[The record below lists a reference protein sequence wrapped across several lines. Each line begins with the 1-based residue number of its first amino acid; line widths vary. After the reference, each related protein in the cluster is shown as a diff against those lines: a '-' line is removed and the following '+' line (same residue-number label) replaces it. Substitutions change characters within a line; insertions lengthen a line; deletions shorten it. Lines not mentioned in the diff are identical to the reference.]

1 LQQGIYSVPTDRR
14 TILVTSALPYANG
27 SIHLGHMLEYIQTDI
42 WVRYQKQSG
51 NRCVY
56 VCADDAHGT
65 AIMLRAQTLGMTP
78 EELIADVKAEH
89 EADFSGFHIGF
100 DHYSSTHTEANRY
113 YSELIYTRVRDA
125 GGIAVRIISQLF
137 DPEKELFLAD
147 RYVKGV
153 CPKCGVDDQYGDNC
167 EACGAT
173 YQASELKNPKSTLSG
188 ETPVLKDSQHLFFEL
203 GQHTDF
209 LKEWTRSGRLQP
221 EVANKLAEWIDG
233 GLKSWDISRDAPY
246 FGFEVPDHP
255 GTYFYVWLDAPIGY
269 MGAFKEWCD
278 AHDFDFD
285 SVWSPES
292 DAEVYHFIGKD
303 IVNFHCLFWP
313 AMLHQA
319 NFRTPTGVNVH
330 GFVTVD
336 GRKMSKSRGTFIK
349 ARTYLDHLD
358 PEYLRYYFA
367 TKLSAR
373 VEDID
378 LSLEDFVQ
386 KVNSDLVGK
395 LVNIASRTAGF
406 ISKKFA
412 GQLSSELANPDLVE
426 AIRAKGPD
434 IQEAF
439 ENREFAKATRE
450 IMALADDVNAW
461 IAEMAPWQLA
471 KNEATLPDVQPICT
485 TAINAFRLLVLYLK
499 PVMPTLSD
507 KVQHFLQV
515 DRLDYES
522 LNHTLL
528 DHQIEAFTPLIT
540 RIEMKDVE
548 AMIQPEV
555 TEIKETTETST
566 SGAIEPIEAEC
577 TIDDFAKVDL
587 RVATIVSAEAV
598 EGADKLLKLTLD
610 LGGEQRQVFSGI
622 KAAYRAEDLVGRQT
636 VMIANLAPRKMKFGL
651 SEGMVL
657 AAGPGGS
664 EIYLLEPDQG
674 ANAGQRIR

>member
-1 LQQGIYSVPTDRR
+1 MPTDRR

-65 AIMLRAQTLGMTP
+65 AIMLRAQTPGMTP

-125 GGIAVRIISQLF
+125 GGIAVRTISQLF

-269 MGAFKEWCD
+269 LGAFKEWCD

-412 GQLSSELANPDLVE
+412 GRLSSELANPDLAE
-426 AIRAKGPD
+426 TIRAKGPD

-439 ENREFAKATRE
+439 ENREFSKATRE

-548 AMIQPEV
+548 AMIQPEA

>member
-1 LQQGIYSVPTDRR
+1 MPTERR

-51 NRCVY
+51 HQCVY

-65 AIMLRAQTLGMTP
+65 AIMLRAQTLGITP
-78 EELIADVKAEH
+78 EVLISDVKAEH
-89 EADFSGFHIGF
+89 EADFSGFHIDF
-100 DHYSSTHTEANRY
+100 DHYSSTHTETNRH
-113 YSELIYTRVRDA
+113 YSELIYSRVRDA
-125 GGIAVRIISQLF
+125 GGIAVRNISQLF
-137 DPEKELFLAD
+137 DPDKGLFLAD
-147 RYVKGV
+147 RYVKGT
-153 CPKCGVDDQYGDNC
+153 CPKCGANDQYGDNC

-173 YQASELKNPKSTLSG
+173 YQASELQDPKSTLSG
-188 ETPVLKDSQHLFFEL
+188 AVPVLKDTEHLFFKL
-203 GQHTDF
+203 DQHTEF
-209 LKEWTRSGRLQP
+209 LKDWTRSGRLQS
-221 EVANKLAEWIDG
+221 EVANKLAEWIGG

-278 AHDFDFD
+278 KNNFDFD
-285 SVWSPES
+285 SVWGPES

-313 AMLHQA
+313 AMLNQA
-319 NFRTPTGVNVH
+319 NYRTPTGVNVH

-367 TKLSAR
+367 TKLSAN

-406 ISKKFA
+406 ITKKFD
-412 GQLSSELANPDLVE
+412 GQLSTDLANPELIE
-426 AIRAKGPD
+426 AIRAKCPD
-434 IQEAF
+434 IRSAF
-439 ENREFAKATRE
+439 ERREFSKGTRE

-461 IAEMAPWQLA
+461 IADAAPWHLA
-471 KNEATLPDVQPICT
+471 KSEDTLAQVQPICT
-485 TAINAFRLLVLYLK
+485 TAINAFRILVLYLK
-499 PVMPTLSD
+499 PVTPMLAG
-507 KVQHFLQV
+507 KVQEFLQV
-515 DRLDYES
+515 SSLDYVT
-522 LNHTLL
+522 LNDTLL
-528 DHQIEAFTPLIT
+528 GHTIAPFTPLLT
-540 RIEMKDVE
+540 RIEMSDVE

-555 TEIKETTETST
+555 TKIDNPSKSETATS
-566 SGAIEPIEAEC
+566 IEPIAPEC
-577 TIDDFAKVDL
+577 TIDDFTKVDL
-587 RVATIVSAEAV
+587 RVVTIVAAETV
-598 EGADKLLKLTLD
+598 EGADKLLRLTLD
-610 LGGEQRQVFSGI
+610 LGGETRQVFSGI
-622 KAAYRAEDLVGRQT
+622 KAAYKAQDLVGRQT
-636 VMIANLAPRKMKFGL
+636 VMIANLAPRKMKFGV
-651 SEGMVL
+651 SEGMIL

-664 EIYLLEPDQG
+664 DIYLVEPDRG
-674 ANAGQRIR
+674 AKAGQRIR

>member
-1 LQQGIYSVPTDRR
+1 VPTDRR

-125 GGIAVRIISQLF
+125 GGIAVRTISQLF

-153 CPKCGVDDQYGDNC
+153 CPKCGADDQYGDNC

-412 GQLSSELANPDLVE
+412 GRLSSELANPDLVD
-426 AIRAKGPD
+426 AVRAKGPD
-434 IQEAF
+434 IQGAF
-439 ENREFAKATRE
+439 ENREFSKATRE

-461 IAEMAPWQLA
+461 IAEVAPWQLA

-548 AMIQPEV
+548 AMIQPEA

-587 RVATIVSAEAV
+587 RVATIISAEAV

>member
-1 LQQGIYSVPTDRR
+1 MPTDRR

-125 GGIAVRIISQLF
+125 GGIAVRTISQLF

-153 CPKCGVDDQYGDNC
+153 CPKCGADDQYGDNC

-269 MGAFKEWCD
+269 MGAFREWCD

-412 GQLSSELANPDLVE
+412 GRLSSELANPDLVE

-439 ENREFAKATRE
+439 ENREFSKATRE

-461 IAEMAPWQLA
+461 IAEVAPWQLA

-548 AMIQPEV
+548 AMIQPEA

-587 RVATIVSAEAV
+587 RVATIISAEAV

>member
-1 LQQGIYSVPTDRR
+1 MPTDRR

-125 GGIAVRIISQLF
+125 GGIAVRTISQLF

-153 CPKCGVDDQYGDNC
+153 CPKCGADDQYGDNC

-269 MGAFKEWCD
+269 MGAFREWCD

-319 NFRTPTGVNVH
+319 NFRTPSGVNVH

-412 GQLSSELANPDLVE
+412 GRLSPELANPDLIE

-439 ENREFAKATRE
+439 ENREFSKATRE

-461 IAEMAPWQLA
+461 IAEVAPWQLA

-548 AMIQPEV
+548 AMIQPEA

-587 RVATIVSAEAV
+587 RVATIISAEAV

-622 KAAYRAEDLVGRQT
+622 KAAYRAEDLAGRQT

>member
-1 LQQGIYSVPTDRR
+1 VPTDRR

-51 NRCVY
+51 NHCVY

-125 GGIAVRIISQLF
+125 GGIAVRTISQLF

-188 ETPVLKDSQHLFFEL
+188 ETPILKDSQHLFFEL

-221 EVANKLAEWIDG
+221 EVANKLTEWIDG

-285 SVWSPES
+285 SVWNPES

-330 GFVTVD
+330 GFVTVN

-349 ARTYLDHLD
+349 ARTYLDHLN

-378 LSLEDFVQ
+378 LSLEDFAQ

-395 LVNIASRTAGF
+395 LANIASRTAGF
-406 ISKKFA
+406 ISKKFD
-412 GQLSSELANPDLVE
+412 GRLSSELANPDLIE

-439 ENREFAKATRE
+439 ENREFSKATRE

-471 KNEATLPDVQPICT
+471 KHETTLSDVQPICT

-499 PVMPTLSD
+499 PVVPKLSD
-507 KVQHFLQV
+507 KVQQFLQV

-528 DHQIEAFTPLIT
+528 DHQIKAFTPLIT
-540 RIEMKDVE
+540 RIEMKDIE

-555 TEIKETTETST
+555 TDCKETTHTST
-566 SGAIEPIEAEC
+566 SDAIEPIEAEC

-622 KAAYRAEDLVGRQT
+622 KAAYRVEDLVGRQT

-657 AAGPGGS
+657 AAGPGES

-674 ANAGQRIR
+674 AIAGQRIR

>member
-125 GGIAVRIISQLF
+125 GGIAVRTISQLF

-153 CPKCGVDDQYGDNC
+153 CPKCGADDQYGDNC

-269 MGAFKEWCD
+269 MGAFREWCD

-412 GQLSSELANPDLVE
+412 GRLSSELANPDLVE

-439 ENREFAKATRE
+439 ENREFSKATRE

-461 IAEMAPWQLA
+461 IAEVAPWQLA

-548 AMIQPEV
+548 AMIQPEA

-587 RVATIVSAEAV
+587 RVATIISAEAV

>member
-1 LQQGIYSVPTDRR
+1 MPTDRR

-78 EELIADVKAEH
+78 EELIAEVKAEH

-125 GGIAVRIISQLF
+125 GGIAVRTISQLF

-153 CPKCGVDDQYGDNC
+153 CPKCGADDQYGDNC

-412 GQLSSELANPDLVE
+412 GRLSSELANPDLVE

-439 ENREFAKATRE
+439 ENREFSKATRE

-461 IAEMAPWQLA
+461 IAEVAPWQLA

-548 AMIQPEV
+548 AMIQPEA

-587 RVATIVSAEAV
+587 RVATIISAEAV

>member
-1 LQQGIYSVPTDRR
+1 MPTDRR

-78 EELIADVKAEH
+78 EELIAEVKAEH

-125 GGIAVRIISQLF
+125 GGIAVRTISQLF
-137 DPEKELFLAD
+137 DSEKELFLAD

-439 ENREFAKATRE
+439 ENREFSKATRE

-471 KNEATLPDVQPICT
+471 KNEATLPGVQPICT

>member
-1 LQQGIYSVPTDRR
+1 MPTDRR

-51 NRCVY
+51 HQCVY

-65 AIMLRAQTLGMTP
+65 AIMLRAQTLGITP
-78 EELIADVKAEH
+78 EELISEVKAEH
-89 EADFSGFHIGF
+89 EADFSDFCIDF
-100 DHYSSTHTEANRY
+100 DHYSSTHTETNRH
-113 YSELIYTRVRDA
+113 YSELIYSRVRDA
-125 GGIAVRIISQLF
+125 GGIAVRNISQLY
-137 DPEKELFLAD
+137 DPEKGLFLAD
-147 RYVKGV
+147 RYVKGT
-153 CPKCGVDDQYGDNC
+153 CPKCGANDQYGDNC

-173 YQASELKNPKSTLSG
+173 YQASELQDPRSTLSG
-188 ETPVLKDSQHLFFEL
+188 AVPVLKDTEHLFFEL
-203 GQHTDF
+203 DQHTEF
-209 LKEWTRSGRLQP
+209 LKDWSRSGRLQS
-221 EVANKLAEWIDG
+221 EVANKLAEWIEG

-246 FGFEVPDHP
+246 FGFEIPDHP

-278 AHDFDFD
+278 KNNFDFD
-285 SVWSPES
+285 SVWGPES

-313 AMLHQA
+313 AMLNQA
-319 NFRTPTGVNVH
+319 NYRTPTGVNVH

-367 TKLSAR
+367 TKLSAN

-406 ISKKFA
+406 ITKKFD
-412 GQLSSELANPDLVE
+412 GQLSTDLANSELIE

-434 IQEAF
+434 IRSAF
-439 ENREFAKATRE
+439 ERREFSKGTRE

-461 IAEMAPWQLA
+461 IADVAPWHLA
-471 KNEATLPDVQPICT
+471 KSEDTLAEVQPICT
-485 TAINAFRLLVLYLK
+485 TAINAFRILVLYLK
-499 PVMPTLSD
+499 PVTPVLTG
-507 KVQHFLQV
+507 KVQEFLQV
-515 DRLDYES
+515 GSLDYGT
-522 LNHTLL
+522 LNDTLL
-528 DHQIEAFTPLIT
+528 GHTIAPFTPLLT
-540 RIEMKDVE
+540 RIEMSDVE

-555 TEIKETTETST
+555 TEIDNSSKSETATN
-566 SGAIEPIEAEC
+566 IEPIAPEC
-577 TIDDFAKVDL
+577 TIDDFTKVDL
-587 RVATIVSAEAV
+587 RVVTIVAAETV
-598 EGADKLLKLTLD
+598 EGADKLLRLTLD
-610 LGGEQRQVFSGI
+610 LGGETRQVFSGI
-622 KAAYRAEDLVGRQT
+622 KEAYTAEDLVGRQT
-636 VMIANLAPRKMKFGL
+636 VMIANLAPRQMKFGV
-651 SEGMVL
+651 SEGMIL

-664 EIYLLEPDQG
+664 DIYLLEPDRG
-674 ANAGQRIR
+674 AKAGQRIR

>member
-1 LQQGIYSVPTDRR
+1 MPTDRR

-51 NRCVY
+51 HRCVY

-65 AIMLRAQTLGMTP
+65 AIMLRAETLGITP
-78 EELIADVKAEH
+78 EELIADVRAEH
-89 EADFSGFHIGF
+89 EADFNGFHIGF
-100 DHYSSTHTEANRY
+100 DHYSSTHSEANRR
-113 YSELIYTRVRDA
+113 YSELIYSRVRDA

-147 RYVKGV
+147 RYVKGT

-188 ETPVLKDSQHLFFEL
+188 ATPVLKDSEHLFFEL
-203 GQHTDF
+203 GKHTEF

-221 EVANKLAEWIDG
+221 EVANKLAEWIEG

-278 AHDFDFD
+278 TNDFDFD
-285 SVWSPES
+285 SVWGPES

-313 AMLHQA
+313 AMLNQA

-406 ISKKFA
+406 IGKKFD
-412 GQLSSELANPDLVE
+412 GQLGPELSNPELID
-426 AIRAKGPD
+426 AIRAKGPEIRD
-434 IQEAF
+434 AF
-439 ENREFAKATRE
+439 EKREFSKATRE

-461 IAEMAPWQLA
+461 IADAAPWQLA
-471 KNEATLPDVQPICT
+471 KNDDTLDQVQPICT
-485 TAINAFRLLVLYLK
+485 TAINAFRLLTLYLQ
-499 PVMPTLSD
+499 PVMPTLAA
-507 KVQHFLQV
+507 KVEAFLNV
-515 DRLDYES
+515 DSQSYDTLHD
-522 LNHTLL
+522 TLL
-528 DHQIEAFTPLIT
+528 DHQIETFTPLLT
-540 RIEMKDVE
+540 RIELKDVK
-548 AMIQPEV
+548 AMIRPDV
-555 TEIKETTETST
+555 TEIKEPAKTKVASD
-566 SGAIEPIEAEC
+566 IEPFAPEC
-577 TIDDFAKVDL
+577 TLDDFSKVDL
-587 RVATIVSAEAV
+587 RIATIVAAEAV
-598 EGADKLLKLTLD
+598 KGADKLLQLTLD
-610 LGGEQRQVFSGI
+610 LGGETRQVFSGI
-622 KAAYRAEDLVGRQT
+622 KAAYQAEDLVGRQT
-636 VMIANLAPRKMKFGL
+636 VMIANLAPRKMKFGV

-674 ANAGQRIR
+674 AQAGQRIR

>member
-125 GGIAVRIISQLF
+125 GGIAVRTISQLF

-153 CPKCGVDDQYGDNC
+153 CPKCGADDQYGDNC

-412 GQLSSELANPDLVE
+412 GRLSSELANPDLVE

-439 ENREFAKATRE
+439 ENREFSKPTRE

-461 IAEMAPWQLA
+461 IAEVAPWQLA

-587 RVATIVSAEAV
+587 RVATIISAEAV

>member
-1 LQQGIYSVPTDRR
+1 MPTDRR

-51 NRCVY
+51 HQCVY

-65 AIMLRAQTLGMTP
+65 AIMLRAQTLGITP
-78 EELIADVKAEH
+78 EELISEVKAEH
-89 EADFSGFHIGF
+89 EADFSGFHIDF
-100 DHYSSTHTEANRY
+100 DHYSSTHTETNRH
-113 YSELIYTRVRDA
+113 YSELIYSRVRDA
-125 GGIAVRIISQLF
+125 GGIAVRNISQLY
-137 DPEKELFLAD
+137 DPEKGLFLAD
-147 RYVKGV
+147 RYVKGT
-153 CPKCGVDDQYGDNC
+153 CPKCGANDQYGDNC

-173 YQASELKNPKSTLSG
+173 YQASELQDPKSTLSG
-188 ETPVLKDSQHLFFEL
+188 AVPVLKDTEHLFFEL
-203 GQHTDF
+203 DQHTAF
-209 LKEWTRSGRLQP
+209 LKDWTRSGRLQS
-221 EVANKLAEWIDG
+221 EVANKLAEWIEG

-246 FGFEVPDHP
+246 FGFGIPDHP

-278 AHDFDFD
+278 KNNFDFD
-285 SVWSPES
+285 SVWGPES

-313 AMLHQA
+313 AMLNQA
-319 NFRTPTGVNVH
+319 NYRTPTGVNVH

-367 TKLSAR
+367 TKLSAN

-406 ISKKFA
+406 ITKKFD
-412 GQLSSELANPDLVE
+412 GQLATDLANPELIE
-426 AIRAKGPD
+426 AIRAKCPD
-434 IQEAF
+434 IRSAF
-439 ENREFAKATRE
+439 ERREFSKGTRE

-461 IAEMAPWQLA
+461 IADVAPWHLA
-471 KNEATLPDVQPICT
+471 KSEETLAEVQPICT
-485 TAINAFRLLVLYLK
+485 TAINAFRILVLYLK
-499 PVMPTLSD
+499 PVTPVLAS
-507 KVQHFLQV
+507 KVQEFLQV
-515 DRLDYES
+515 GSLDYGT
-522 LNHTLL
+522 LNDTLL
-528 DHQIEAFTPLIT
+528 DHTIAPFTPLLK
-540 RIEMKDVE
+540 RIEMSDVE

-555 TEIKETTETST
+555 TEIDNSSKSEIATN
-566 SGAIEPIEAEC
+566 IEPIAPEC
-577 TIDDFAKVDL
+577 TIDDFTKADL
-587 RVATIVSAEAV
+587 RVVTIIAAETV
-598 EGADKLLKLTLD
+598 EGADKLLRLTLD
-610 LGGEQRQVFSGI
+610 LGGETRQVFSGI
-622 KAAYRAEDLVGRQT
+622 KAAYKAQDLVGRQT
-636 VMIANLAPRKMKFGL
+636 VMIANLAPRKMKFGV
-651 SEGMVL
+651 SEGMIL

-664 EIYLLEPDQG
+664 DIYLLEPDRG
-674 ANAGQRIR
+674 ARAGQRIR

>member
-1 LQQGIYSVPTDRR
+1 MPTDRR

-125 GGIAVRIISQLF
+125 GGIAVRTISQLF

-167 EACGAT
+167 EAYGAT

-439 ENREFAKATRE
+439 ENREFSKATRE

>member
-1 LQQGIYSVPTDRR
+1 MPTERR

-51 NRCVY
+51 HQCVY

-65 AIMLRAQTLGMTP
+65 AIMLRAQTLGITP
-78 EELIADVKAEH
+78 EELISDVKAEH
-89 EADFSGFHIGF
+89 EADFSGFHIDF
-100 DHYSSTHTEANRY
+100 DHYSSTHTETNRH
-113 YSELIYTRVRDA
+113 YSELIYSRVRDA
-125 GGIAVRIISQLF
+125 GGIAVRNISQLF
-137 DPEKELFLAD
+137 DPEKGLFLAD
-147 RYVKGV
+147 RYVKGN
-153 CPKCGVDDQYGDNC
+153 CPKCGANDQYGDNC

-173 YQASELKNPKSTLSG
+173 YQASELQDPKSTLSG
-188 ETPVLKDSQHLFFEL
+188 AVPVLKDTEHLFFEL
-203 GQHTDF
+203 DQHTEF
-209 LKEWTRSGRLQP
+209 LKDWTRSGRLQS
-221 EVANKLAEWIDG
+221 EVANKLAEWIEG

-278 AHDFDFD
+278 KNNFDFD
-285 SVWSPES
+285 SVWGPES

-313 AMLHQA
+313 AMLNQA
-319 NFRTPTGVNVH
+319 NYRTPTGVNVH

-367 TKLSAR
+367 TKLSAN

-406 ISKKFA
+406 ITKKFD
-412 GQLSSELANPDLVE
+412 GQLSTDLANPELIE
-426 AIRAKGPD
+426 AIRAKCPD
-434 IQEAF
+434 IRSAF
-439 ENREFAKATRE
+439 ERREFSKGTRE
-450 IMALADDVNAW
+450 IMALVDDVNAW
-461 IAEMAPWQLA
+461 IADVAPWHLA
-471 KNEATLPDVQPICT
+471 KSEDTLAQVQPICT
-485 TAINAFRLLVLYLK
+485 TAINAFRILVLYLK
-499 PVMPTLSD
+499 PVTPMLAG
-507 KVQHFLQV
+507 KVQEFLQV
-515 DRLDYES
+515 SSLDYET
-522 LNHTLL
+522 LNDTLL
-528 DHQIEAFTPLIT
+528 GHTIAPFTPLLT
-540 RIEMKDVE
+540 RIEMSDVE

-555 TEIKETTETST
+555 TEIDNPSKSEIATN
-566 SGAIEPIEAEC
+566 IEPIAPEC
-577 TIDDFAKVDL
+577 TIDDFTKVDL
-587 RVATIVSAEAV
+587 RVVTIVAAETV
-598 EGADKLLKLTLD
+598 EGADKLLTLTLD
-610 LGGEQRQVFSGI
+610 LGGETRQVFTGI
-622 KAAYRAEDLVGRQT
+622 KAAYKAQDLVGRQT
-636 VMIANLAPRKMKFGL
+636 VMIANLAPRKMKFGV
-651 SEGMVL
+651 SEGMIL

-664 EIYLLEPDQG
+664 DIYLLEPDRG
-674 ANAGQRIR
+674 AKAGQRIR

>member
-1 LQQGIYSVPTDRR
+1 MPTDRR

-125 GGIAVRIISQLF
+125 GGIAVRTISQLF

-285 SVWSPES
+285 SVWNPES
-292 DAEVYHFIGKD
+292 HAEGYHFIGKD

-319 NFRTPTGVNVH
+319 DFRTPTGVNVH

-412 GQLSSELANPDLVE
+412 GQLSSELANPGLVE

-439 ENREFAKATRE
+439 ENREFSKATRE

-471 KNEATLPDVQPICT
+471 KNETTLPDVQPICT

-515 DRLDYES
+515 DHLDYES

-548 AMIQPEV
+548 AMIQSEV

-674 ANAGQRIR
+674 AIAGQRIR

>member
-1 LQQGIYSVPTDRR
+1 MPTDRR

-125 GGIAVRIISQLF
+125 GGIAVRTISQLF

-153 CPKCGVDDQYGDNC
+153 CPKCGADDQYGDNC

-412 GQLSSELANPDLVE
+412 GRLSSELANPDLVE

-439 ENREFAKATRE
+439 ENREFSKATRE

-461 IAEMAPWQLA
+461 IAEVAPWQLA

-540 RIEMKDVE
+540 RIEMKDIE
-548 AMIQPEV
+548 AMIQPEA

-587 RVATIVSAEAV
+587 RVATIISAEAV

>member
-1 LQQGIYSVPTDRR
+1 MPTDRR

-51 NRCVY
+51 HQCVY

-65 AIMLRAQTLGMTP
+65 AIMLRAQTLGITP
-78 EELIADVKAEH
+78 EELISEVKAEH
-89 EADFSGFHIGF
+89 EADFSDFHIDF
-100 DHYSSTHTEANRY
+100 DHYSSTHTETNRH
-113 YSELIYTRVRDA
+113 YSELIYSRVRDA
-125 GGIAVRIISQLF
+125 GGIAVRNISQLY
-137 DPEKELFLAD
+137 DPEKGLFLAD
-147 RYVKGV
+147 RYVKGT
-153 CPKCGVDDQYGDNC
+153 CPKCGANDQYGDNC

-173 YQASELKNPKSTLSG
+173 YQASELQDPRSTLSG
-188 ETPVLKDSQHLFFEL
+188 AVPVLKDTEHLFFEL
-203 GQHTDF
+203 DQHTEF
-209 LKEWTRSGRLQP
+209 LKDWSRSGRLQS
-221 EVANKLAEWIDG
+221 EVANKLAEWIEG

-278 AHDFDFD
+278 KNNFDFD
-285 SVWSPES
+285 SVWGPES

-313 AMLHQA
+313 AMLNQA
-319 NFRTPTGVNVH
+319 NYRTPTGVNVH

-367 TKLSAR
+367 TKLSAN

-406 ISKKFA
+406 ITKKFD
-412 GQLSSELANPDLVE
+412 GQLSTDLANPKLIE

-434 IQEAF
+434 IRSAF
-439 ENREFAKATRE
+439 ERREFSKGTRE

-461 IAEMAPWQLA
+461 IADVAPWHLA
-471 KNEATLPDVQPICT
+471 KSEDTLAEVQPICT
-485 TAINAFRLLVLYLK
+485 TAINAFRILVLYLK
-499 PVMPTLSD
+499 PVTPVLAS
-507 KVQHFLQV
+507 KVQEFLQV
-515 DRLDYES
+515 GSLDYGT
-522 LNHTLL
+522 LNDTLL
-528 DHQIEAFTPLIT
+528 GHTIAPFTPLLT
-540 RIEMKDVE
+540 RIEMSDVE

-555 TEIKETTETST
+555 TEIDNSSKSEIATN
-566 SGAIEPIEAEC
+566 IEPIAPEC
-577 TIDDFAKVDL
+577 TIDDFTKVDL
-587 RVATIVSAEAV
+587 RVVTIVAAETV
-598 EGADKLLKLTLD
+598 EGADKLLRLTLD
-610 LGGEQRQVFSGI
+610 LGGETRQVFSGI
-622 KAAYRAEDLVGRQT
+622 KAAYKAQDLVGRQT
-636 VMIANLAPRKMKFGL
+636 VMIANLAPRKMKFGV
-651 SEGMVL
+651 SEGMIL

-664 EIYLLEPDQG
+664 DIYLLEPDRG
-674 ANAGQRIR
+674 AKAGQRIR

>member
-1 LQQGIYSVPTDRR
+1 MPTDRR

-51 NRCVY
+51 HRCVY

-65 AIMLRAQTLGMTP
+65 AIMLRAETLGITP
-78 EELIADVKAEH
+78 EELIADVRAEH
-89 EADFSGFHIGF
+89 EADFNGFHIGF
-100 DHYSSTHTEANRY
+100 DHYSSTHSEANRR
-113 YSELIYTRVRDA
+113 YSELIYSRVRDA
-125 GGIAVRIISQLF
+125 GGITVRTISQLF

-147 RYVKGV
+147 RYVKGT

-188 ETPVLKDSQHLFFEL
+188 ATPVLKDSEHLFFEL
-203 GQHTDF
+203 GKHTEF
-209 LKEWTRSGRLQP
+209 LKDWTRSGRLQP

-233 GLKSWDISRDAPY
+233 GLRSWDISRDSPY

-269 MGAFKEWCD
+269 MSAFKEWCD
-278 AHDFDFD
+278 TNDFDFD
-285 SVWSPES
+285 SVWGPES
-292 DAEVYHFIGKD
+292 AAEVYHFIGKD

-313 AMLHQA
+313 AMLNQA

-367 TKLSAR
+367 TKLSAS

-406 ISKKFA
+406 ISKKFD
-412 GQLSSELANPDLVE
+412 GQLGSELSNPELID
-426 AIRAKGPD
+426 AIRAKGPEIRD
-434 IQEAF
+434 AF
-439 ENREFAKATRE
+439 EKREFSKATRE

-461 IAEMAPWQLA
+461 IADAAPWQLA
-471 KNEATLPDVQPICT
+471 KNDDTLDQVQPICT
-485 TAINAFRLLVLYLK
+485 TAINAFRLLTLYLQ
-499 PVMPTLSD
+499 PVMPTLAA
-507 KVQHFLQV
+507 KVEAFLNV
-515 DRLDYES
+515 DSQGYDTLH
-522 LNHTLL
+522 NTLL
-528 DHQIEAFTPLIT
+528 DHQIETFTPLLT
-540 RIEMKDVE
+540 RIELKDVK
-548 AMIQPEV
+548 AMIRPDV
-555 TEIKETTETST
+555 TEIKELAKTKVASD
-566 SGAIEPIEAEC
+566 IEPIAPEC
-577 TIDDFAKVDL
+577 TLDDFSKVDL
-587 RVATIVSAEAV
+587 RIATIVAAEAV
-598 EGADKLLKLTLD
+598 KGADKLLQLTLD
-610 LGGEQRQVFSGI
+610 LGGETRQVFSGI
-622 KAAYRAEDLVGRQT
+622 KAAYQAEDLVGRQT
-636 VMIANLAPRKMKFGL
+636 VMIANLAPRKMKFGV

-674 ANAGQRIR
+674 ARAGQRIR

>member
-1 LQQGIYSVPTDRR
+1 VPTDRR

-27 SIHLGHMLEYIQTDI
+27 SIHLGHMLEYIQTDV

-51 NRCVY
+51 HQCVY

-65 AIMLRAQTLGMTP
+65 AIMLRAQTLGITP
-78 EELIADVKAEH
+78 EQLIADVKAEH
-89 EADFSGFHIGF
+89 EADFNGFHIGF
-100 DHYSSTHTEANRY
+100 DHYSSTHTDANRH
-113 YSELIYTRVRDA
+113 YSELIYSRVRDA
-125 GGIAVRIISQLF
+125 GGIAVRTISQLF

-147 RYVKGV
+147 RYVKGT
-153 CPKCGVDDQYGDNC
+153 CPKCGADDQYGDNC

-188 ETPVLKDSQHLFFEL
+188 ATPVLKDSQHLFFEL
-203 GQHTDF
+203 GQHTEF
-209 LKEWTRSGRLQP
+209 LKQWTRSGRLQP
-221 EVANKLAEWIDG
+221 EVANKLSEWIEG

-269 MGAFKEWCD
+269 IGAFREWCD
-278 AHDFDFD
+278 ANNFDFD
-285 SVWSPES
+285 SVWAPDSE
-292 DAEVYHFIGKD
+292 AEVYHFIGKD

-313 AMLHQA
+313 AMLNQA

-406 ISKKFA
+406 INKKFD
-412 GQLSSELANPDLVE
+412 GQLAAELANPELID
-426 AIRAKGPD
+426 AIRAKGPEIRD
-434 IQEAF
+434 AF
-439 ENREFAKATRE
+439 EKREFSKATRD

-461 IAEMAPWQLA
+461 IADVAPWQLA
-471 KNEATLPDVQPICT
+471 KHEESLAQVQPICT
-485 TAINAFRLLVLYLK
+485 TAINAFRLLTLYLQ
-499 PVMPTLSD
+499 PVMPTLAE
-507 KVQHFLQV
+507 KVQRFLNI
-515 DRLDYES
+515 DSLAYET
-522 LNHTLL
+522 LGDTLL
-528 DHQIEAFTPLIT
+528 NHQIEIFQPLLT

-548 AMIQPEV
+548 AMIQPDV
-555 TEIKETTETST
+555 TEIKDTPKSENATDME
-566 SGAIEPIEAEC
+566 AIAPEC
-577 TIDDFAKVDL
+577 TIDDFAKIDL
-587 RVATIVSAEAV
+587 RVATIVAAKTV
-598 EGADKLLKLTLD
+598 EGADKLLQLTLD
-610 LGGEQRQVFSGI
+610 LGGETRQVFSGI
-622 KAAYRAEDLVGRQT
+622 KAAYQADDLIGRQT
-636 VMIANLAPRKMKFGL
+636 VMIANLAPRQMKFGV

-664 EIYLLEPDQG
+664 ELYLLEPDQG
-674 ANAGQRIR
+674 AQAGQRIR

>member
-1 LQQGIYSVPTDRR
+1 MPTDRR

-125 GGIAVRIISQLF
+125 GGIAVRTISQLF

-412 GQLSSELANPDLVE
+412 GRLSSKLANPDLVE

-434 IQEAF
+434 IREAF

>member
-1 LQQGIYSVPTDRR
+1 MPTDRR

-65 AIMLRAQTLGMTP
+65 AIMLRAQTLGVTP

-125 GGIAVRIISQLF
+125 GGIAVRTISQLF

-153 CPKCGVDDQYGDNC
+153 CPKCGVNDQYGDNC

-173 YQASELKNPKSTLSG
+173 YQAAELKNPKSMLSG
-188 ETPVLKDSQHLFFEL
+188 KTPVLKDSQHLFFEL
-203 GQHTDF
+203 DQHTDF

-292 DAEVYHFIGKD
+292 NAEVYHFIGKD

-412 GQLSSELANPDLVE
+412 GRLSSELANPDLVE

-439 ENREFAKATRE
+439 ENREFSKATRE

-471 KNEATLPDVQPICT
+471 KNQATLPDVQPICT

-515 DRLDYES
+515 DRLDYEG

-566 SGAIEPIEAEC
+566 SGVIEPIEAEC

-674 ANAGQRIR
+674 AIAGQRIR

>member
-1 LQQGIYSVPTDRR
+1 MPTDRR

-42 WVRYQKQSG
+42 WVRYQKQLG

-125 GGIAVRIISQLF
+125 GGIAVRTISQLF

-395 LVNIASRTAGF
+395 LVNIGSRTAGF

-412 GQLSSELANPDLVE
+412 GQLSSELANPDLIE

-439 ENREFAKATRE
+439 ENREFSKATRE

-548 AMIQPEV
+548 AMIQPGV

>member
-1 LQQGIYSVPTDRR
+1 MPTERR

-51 NRCVY
+51 HQCVY

-65 AIMLRAQTLGMTP
+65 AIMLRAQTLGITP
-78 EELIADVKAEH
+78 EVLISDVKAEH
-89 EADFSGFHIGF
+89 EADFSGFHIDF
-100 DHYSSTHTEANRY
+100 DHYSSTHTETNRH
-113 YSELIYTRVRDA
+113 YSELIYSRVRDA
-125 GGIAVRIISQLF
+125 GGIAVRNISQLF
-137 DPEKELFLAD
+137 DPDKGLFLAD
-147 RYVKGV
+147 RYVKGT
-153 CPKCGVDDQYGDNC
+153 CPKCGANDQYGDNC

-173 YQASELKNPKSTLSG
+173 YQASELQDPKSTLSG
-188 ETPVLKDSQHLFFEL
+188 AVPVLKDTEHLFFKL
-203 GQHTDF
+203 DQHTEF
-209 LKEWTRSGRLQP
+209 LKDWTRSGRLQS
-221 EVANKLAEWIDG
+221 EVANKLAEWIGG

-278 AHDFDFD
+278 KNNYDFD
-285 SVWSPES
+285 SVWGPES

-313 AMLHQA
+313 AMLNQA
-319 NFRTPTGVNVH
+319 NYRTPTGVNVH

-367 TKLSAR
+367 TKLSAN

-406 ISKKFA
+406 ITKKFD
-412 GQLSSELANPDLVE
+412 GQLSTDLANPELIE
-426 AIRAKGPD
+426 AVRAKCPD
-434 IQEAF
+434 IRSAF
-439 ENREFAKATRE
+439 ERREFSKGTRE

-461 IAEMAPWQLA
+461 IADAAPWHLA
-471 KNEATLPDVQPICT
+471 KSEDTLAQVQPICT
-485 TAINAFRLLVLYLK
+485 TAINAFRILVLYLK
-499 PVMPTLSD
+499 PVTPMLAG
-507 KVQHFLQV
+507 KVQEFLQV
-515 DRLDYES
+515 SSLDYVT
-522 LNHTLL
+522 LNDTLL
-528 DHQIEAFTPLIT
+528 GHTIAPFTPLLT
-540 RIEMKDVE
+540 RIEMSDVE

-555 TEIKETTETST
+555 TKIDNPSKSETATS
-566 SGAIEPIEAEC
+566 IEPIAPEC
-577 TIDDFAKVDL
+577 TIDDFTKVDL
-587 RVATIVSAEAV
+587 RVVTIVAAETV
-598 EGADKLLKLTLD
+598 EGADKLLRLTLD
-610 LGGEQRQVFSGI
+610 LGGETRQVFSGI
-622 KAAYRAEDLVGRQT
+622 KAAYKAQDLVGRQT
-636 VMIANLAPRKMKFGL
+636 VMIANLAPRKMKFGV
-651 SEGMVL
+651 SEGMIL

-664 EIYLLEPDQG
+664 DIYLVEPDRG
-674 ANAGQRIR
+674 ARAGQRIR

>member
-1 LQQGIYSVPTDRR
+1 
-14 TILVTSALPYANG
+14 
-27 SIHLGHMLEYIQTDI
+27 M
-42 WVRYQKQSG
+42 
-51 NRCVY
+51 
-56 VCADDAHGT
+56 
-65 AIMLRAQTLGMTP
+65 
-78 EELIADVKAEH
+78 
-89 EADFSGFHIGF
+89 
-100 DHYSSTHTEANRY
+100 
-113 YSELIYTRVRDA
+113 
-125 GGIAVRIISQLF
+125 
-137 DPEKELFLAD
+137 
-147 RYVKGV
+147 
-153 CPKCGVDDQYGDNC
+153 
-167 EACGAT
+167 
-173 YQASELKNPKSTLSG
+173 KNPKSTLSG

-292 DAEVYHFIGKD
+292 NAEVYHFIGKD

-330 GFVTVD
+330 GFVTVN

-367 TKLSAR
+367 TKLSVR

-412 GQLSSELANPDLVE
+412 GRLSSELANPDLVE

-439 ENREFAKATRE
+439 ENREFSKATRE

-461 IAEMAPWQLA
+461 IAEVAPWQLA

-548 AMIQPEV
+548 AMIQPKV

-587 RVATIVSAEAV
+587 RVATIISAEAV

>member
-1 LQQGIYSVPTDRR
+1 MPTDRR

-56 VCADDAHGT
+56 VCADAAHGT
-65 AIMLRAQTLGMTP
+65 AIMLRAQTLGVTP

-125 GGIAVRIISQLF
+125 GGIAVRTISQLF

-319 NFRTPTGVNVH
+319 DFRTPTGVNVH

-412 GQLSSELANPDLVE
+412 GQLSSELANPGLVE

-439 ENREFAKATRE
+439 ENREFSKATRE

-515 DRLDYES
+515 DHLDYES

-548 AMIQPEV
+548 AMIQSEV

-674 ANAGQRIR
+674 AIAGQRIR